1 MYCDVS
7 DLYAYGLPRGGLP
20 NPGRL
25 VASVDVQAE
34 TFTLDEHGFVDGDE
48 LTFRPDAIDGELP
61 GGITEDV
68 TYYARRVNDVA
79 FRVSTQAAGGD
90 VVNLTTA
97 GRRFL
102 VVSPLPITSC
112 IAWASRIID
121 DMLPAHVVPFDEAP
135 EIIRMTCAELAV
147 AKLAARQG
155 AQTTGLSETLASAQA
170 RLQRWAKGVPIR
182 TANMTN
188 RANLSVTTAPR
199 DPRGW
204 RKCNRI

>member
-25 VASVDVQAE
+25 VASVDIQAE
-34 TFTLDEHGFVDGDE
+34 AFVLDEHGFVDGDE
-48 LTFRPDAIDGELP
+48 VTFRPDAIDGELP
-61 GGITEDV
+61 GGIVEDV
-68 TYYARRVNDVA
+68 TYFARRVNDVVFSVA
-79 FRVSTQAAGGD
+79 TQAAGGT
-90 VVNLTTA
+90 VVNLTTP
-97 GRRFL
+97 GKRFL
-102 VVSPLPITSC
+102 VISPLPVASS

-121 DMLPAHVVPFDEAP
+121 EMLPAHVVPFTDPP
-135 EIIRMTCAELAV
+135 EVVRMTCAELAV

-155 AQTTGLSETLASAQA
+155 AQTTGLSETLAEAQK
-170 RLQRWAKGVPIR
+170 RMQRWSKGVPVR

-188 RANLSVTTAPR
+188 RANLSMTTAPR